1 MTPKRRHPPDPTN
14 STSYCPSLCVPTAL
28 FPEPVF
34 ILFTLPL
41 TFETHA
47 LNLLKTQEVLE
58 DLMIIGGVG
67 GGCLGEGLN
76 RRLDKVEV
84 GQNEALSLSW

>member
-1 MTPKRRHPPDPTN
+1 M
-14 STSYCPSLCVPTAL
+14 AL

-41 TFETHA
+41 TFKTPALKLLETR
-47 LNLLKTQEVLE
+47 EVLE

-67 GGCLGEGLN
+67 GGCLGEG
-76 RRLDKVEV
+76 DIGE
-84 GQNEALSLSW
+84 